1 MSAIAAPRLTGGVI
15 ASIVFHGALFAA
27 LVFAFRP
34 AAAPPSPPLYQ
45 VKIFAAPPGER
56 RIGVVQDRPLPP
68 LATPTSTKSPTPA
81 PTKVAAPP
89 LPKPVAPAP
98 TTKPTA
104 KPKAA
109 KPKPPA
115 AATPVDPRASKAPP
129 SAEPAPKAGGGDRG
143 GKGADDANVD
153 TPGIEFPYPYYT
165 NNIVRQLLLQFGQ
178 SSANFTAEVRFV
190 IRRDGSVD
198 PESIKLVSSNGN
210 YTFNS
215 RALGAVEAAANA
227 KAFGP
232 LPPGFSEDILPV
244 TFRFSPQSR

>member
-1 MSAIAAPRLTGGVI
+1 VSAIAAPRLTGGVI
-15 ASIVFHGALFAA
+15 ASVVFHGALITA

-34 AAAPPSPPLYQ
+34 ATAPPAPPLYQ

-56 RIGVVQDRPLPP
+56 KIGVVQEQPLPP
-68 LATPTSTKSPTPA
+68 LATPTPTAAPA
-81 PTKVAAPP
+81 ATKVVA
-89 LPKPVAPAP
+89 PKPKPIAPAP
-98 TTKPTA
+98 TTKPAA
-104 KPKAA
+104 KPKA
-109 KPKPPA
+109 KSKPPA
-115 AATPVDPRASKAPP
+115 AATPVDPRASKAQP
-129 SAEPAPKAGGGDRG
+129 SETPAPKAGGGERG
-143 GKGADDANVD
+143 GKGADVANVD

-210 YTFNS
+210 FSFTS

>member
-1 MSAIAAPRLTGGVI
+1 VSAIAAPRLTGGVI
-15 ASIVFHGALFAA
+15 ASIGFHGALFAA
-27 LVFAFRP
+27 LVFALRP
-34 AAAPPSPPLYQ
+34 ATAPPAPPLYQ

-68 LATPTSTKSPTPA
+68 LATPTPTAPTTPT

-89 LPKPVAPAP
+89 KPKPIAPAP
-98 TTKPTA
+98 TTKP
-104 KPKAA
+104 AA
-109 KPKPPA
+109 KPKPRPPA
-115 AATPVDPRASKAPP
+115 AATPVDPQASKASP
-129 SAEPAPKAGGGDRG
+129 STAAAPKAGGGDRG
-143 GKGADDANVD
+143 GKGADVANVD

-198 PESIKLVSSNGN
+198 PQSIKLVSSNGN
-210 YTFNS
+210 YSFNS